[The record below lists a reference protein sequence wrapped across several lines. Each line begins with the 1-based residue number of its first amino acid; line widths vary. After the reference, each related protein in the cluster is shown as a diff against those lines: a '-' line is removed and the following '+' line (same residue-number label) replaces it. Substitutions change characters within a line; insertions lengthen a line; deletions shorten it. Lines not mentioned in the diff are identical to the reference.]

1 METLVI
7 MVSIGVV
14 ILNVVAVYTM
24 AKNHKSQQD
33 YYAAWRKERKEY
45 HSRERAAINAAYT
58 QLYADIE
65 AKLLQTGVQLSHARQ
80 HPDIANVV
88 KHPERMN

>member
-7 MVSIGVV
+7 VVSIGIV
-14 ILNVVAVYTM
+14 ILNVAVVYVM
-24 AKNHKSQQD
+24 AKNHKSQRD

-45 HSRERAAINAAYT
+45 HSRERAAIDAAYT
-58 QLYADIE
+58 QLYADTE
-65 AKLLQTGVQLSHARQ
+65 AKLLQMGVQMRHARR
-80 HPDIANVV
+80 HPDIANVA

>member
-14 ILNVVAVYTM
+14 ILNVAAVYTT
-24 AKNHKSQQD
+24 AKSYKSQRD

-45 HSRERAAINAAYT
+45 HSRERAAIDAAYT
-58 QLYADIE
+58 QLYADTE
-65 AKLLQTGVQLSHARQ
+65 AKLLQMGVQISHAHQ